1 MKIFKLLDEYF
12 EIAVGCVLISLMT
25 IIIFIQVVMRYVFQ
39 NSLVWSEELAR
50 YIFIWLIYLGL
61 SYGAK
66 MMKHIKIDA
75 ALSLFPK
82 TARPYVV
89 ILGDILFLAFALFI
103 IATSLEI
110 VQKQLILG
118 QTSPAL
124 QVPMWTVYAAPLVGF
139 TLTAIRQIQ
148 TIRYR
153 VSTLHEGDEF
163 NG

>member
-12 EIAVGCVLISLMT
+12 EIAIGCVLISLMT

-82 TARPYVV
+82 MARPYVV

-148 TIRYR
+148 TIRFR